1 MVNRGDVHREA
12 HRSSTDRCATA
23 CAATGERGRQ
33 VCYAPLPSTKT
44 VPASLRAT
52 EQGQQGHRARDSVK
66 LPDRAELGVQRRFSS
81 LGALVA
87 DSRLRQMRR
96 FPGNGRELRL
106 HFS

>member
-1 MVNRGDVHREA
+1 MVKRATFIEKLTEVQQTVAQLLAQLQASEA
-12 HRSSTDRCATA
+12 DKFVMHLYTST
-23 CAATGERGRQ
+23 E
-33 VCYAPLPSTKT
+33 T